1 MEIRWR
7 NGRTRALVWYA
18 SAFVVVLL
26 YIAFGQGQFGAVH
39 RALMA
44 SAALGLCYFVAAH
57 LTNVTRLCVDNGELV
72 VEHGP
77 LPWRGRTV
85 LPIERVRQLR
95 LDRHA
100 ARLEL
105 KTAEGE
111 ELTLLD
117 DLVVEKLPELDAQ
130 LARMLK
136 EPPA

>member
-1 MEIRWR
+1 M
-7 NGRTRALVWYA
+7 
-18 SAFVVVLL
+18 
-26 YIAFGQGQFGAVH
+26 
-39 RALMA
+39 
-44 SAALGLCYFVAAH
+44 
-57 LTNVTRLCVDNGELV
+57 

-117 DLVVEKLPELDAQ
+117 DLVVENLPELDAQ